1 MIEAEM
7 ASVSREVGA
16 FIESMLGRKDPLFK
30 SAYHLPSHGGK
41 RMRPYLVVKS
51 CEAVGGERVSAIAP
65 AAAVEL
71 LHNFTLVHDDIMD
84 NDTMRRGVPTV
95 HVLWGVPTAILA
107 GDLLFAEAFQ
117 AILRSALDDRRA
129 RAAAAVLA
137 DATVSLSIG
146 QFQDMSFEEKDEITE
161 NDYLDMISGKTAA
174 LFQACAEIGAIAGGG
189 SEDSIK
195 KLGAYGWNLGMA
207 FQIFDDYL
215 GITSNEEALGKPVG
229 NDLREGKKTLIVIRG
244 MQTRSREII
253 KSLLGSKDATKEQLA
268 ALISSLEEDDVLGYV
283 RRKALAYVEE
293 AKKAISTL
301 PDSEPKKSLTQLV
314 EYSIMRKK

>member
-16 FIESMLGRKDPLFK
+16 FIDSMFARKDTLFK

-51 CEAVGGERVSAIAP
+51 CEAVGGDRGLAIAP

-95 HVLWGVPTAILA
+95 HVLWGTPTAILA

-117 AILRSALDDRRA
+117 AILRSKLDDRRA
-129 RAAAAVLA
+129 RAAASVLA
-137 DATVSLSIG
+137 EATVKLSIG
-146 QFQDMSFEEKDEITE
+146 QFQDMSFEERDEITE
-161 NDYLDMISGKTAA
+161 VEYLEMISGKTAA
-174 LFQACAEIGAIAGGG
+174 LFQACAEIGAIVGGG
-189 SEDSIK
+189 GEDRVA

-215 GITSNEEALGKPVG
+215 GITSNEEELGKPVG

-244 MQTRSREII
+244 MQTRSRDII
-253 KSLLGSKDATKEQLA
+253 KSLLGNKNATQAQLA
-268 ALISSLEEDDVLGYV
+268 SLITSLEEDGVLGYV
-283 RRKALAYVEE
+283 REKALGYVEE
-293 AKKAISTL
+293 AKRALSYL
-301 PDSEPKKSLTQLV
+301 PDSEPKNSLAQLV
-314 EYSIMRKK
+314 EFAVMRRK